1 MIASISNQATHM
13 ERRWLTCIPSHGAI
27 ALLDPPANPA
37 FGSVVRAIQGE
48 IAMFI
53 APGTVKGKTRPYG
66 PSVADASAHPIRTR
80 KRLAVGGRARLGSA
94 YRHVFQCLL
103 VVGVAGGDARAQVV
117 QICQCLFGRPT
128 AGFQ

>member
-1 MIASISNQATHM
+1 M
-13 ERRWLTCIPSHGAI
+13 ERRWLPCIPSHGAI

-53 APGTVKGKTRPYG
+53 APGTVQGTTRSYG
-66 PSVADASAHPIRTR
+66 PSVADAIAHPIRTR
-80 KRLAVGGRARLGSA
+80 KRLAVGGLARLGIASI
-94 YRHVFQCLL
+94 HVFQCLL

-128 AGFQ
+128 ALLC